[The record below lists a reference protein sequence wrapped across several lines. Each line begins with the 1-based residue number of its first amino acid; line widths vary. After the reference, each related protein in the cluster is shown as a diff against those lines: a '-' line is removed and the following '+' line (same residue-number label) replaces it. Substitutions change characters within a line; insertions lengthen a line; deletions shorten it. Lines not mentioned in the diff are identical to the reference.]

1 MGTWSTTAP
10 SIVGSWTSLG
20 QSEPM
25 WRYWTSGGYD
35 YGYGIYSVNYIA
47 RTPRNELAIKITLWS
62 YAAYQSQGGGTSGHL
77 EVTSNFSCTD
87 EYGVIQKKSITHQT
101 GIRWYEAGT
110 AYFILPDLPIPE
122 KITCGVI
129 NNGGQATTVSTS
141 TYPTPV
147 SGRLYYNI
155 NGSWK
160 PASIHYSSN
169 GTWKSAILFDTKH
182 LPSTTT

>member
-1 MGTWSTTAP
+1 MGYWTDNEP
-10 SIVGSWTSLG
+10 SIIGDWTSLG
-20 QSEPM
+20 QSEWI

-62 YAAYQSQGGGTSGHL
+62 YAAYQSQGGGTSGYL

-87 EYGVIQKKSITHQT
+87 EYGVIQKKSIMHQT
-101 GIRWYEAGT
+101 GTHVYEAGT

-129 NNGGQATTVSTS
+129 NNAGQATTVSTS
-141 TYPTPV
+141 TYPTPI
-147 SGRLYYNI
+147 SGRLYYNV

-160 PASIHYSSN
+160 PAAIHCISD
-169 GTWKSAILFDTKH
+169 GAWKQAILFNTNH
-182 LPSTTT
+182 LP

>member
-1 MGTWSTTAP
+1 MGYWTDNEP
-10 SIVGSWTSLG
+10 SIIGDWTSLG
-20 QSEPM
+20 QSEQI

-101 GIRWYEAGT
+101 GTHVYEAGT

-129 NNGGQATTVSTS
+129 NNAGQATTVSTS
-141 TYPTPV
+141 TYPTPI
-147 SGRLYYNI
+147 SGRLYYNL

-160 PASIHYSSN
+160 SASIHYSSN
-169 GTWKSAILFDTKH
+169 DGWKTAIIFDTKH
-182 LPSTTT
+182 LP

>member
-1 MGTWSTTAP
+1 MGYWTDNEP
-10 SIVGSWTSLG
+10 SIVGDWTSLG
-20 QSEPM
+20 QSEWI

-62 YAAYQSQGGGTSGHL
+62 YAAYQSQVGGTSGYL

-101 GIRWYEAGT
+101 GTHVYEAGT

-129 NNGGQATTVSTS
+129 NNAGQATTVITS

-147 SGRLYYNI
+147 SGRLYYNV

-160 PASIHYSSN
+160 PAAIHCIFD
-169 GTWKSAILFDTKH
+169 GAWKQAILFNTNH
-182 LPSTTT
+182 LP

>member
-1 MGTWSTTAP
+1 MGYWTDNEP
-10 SIVGSWTSLG
+10 SIVGDWTSLG
-20 QSEPM
+20 QSEWI

-62 YAAYQSQGGGTSGHL
+62 YAAYQSQGGGTSGYL

-101 GIRWYEAGT
+101 GTHVYEAGT

-129 NNGGQATTVSTS
+129 NNAGQATTVSTS

-147 SGRLYYNI
+147 SGRLYYNV

-160 PASIHYSSN
+160 PAAIHCIFD
-169 GTWKSAILFDTKH
+169 GAWKQAILFNTNH
-182 LPSTTT
+182 LP

>member
-1 MGTWSTTAP
+1 MGYWTDNEP
-10 SIVGSWTSLG
+10 SIVGDWTSLG
-20 QSEPM
+20 QSEWI

-62 YAAYQSQGGGTSGHL
+62 YAAYQSQGGGTSGYL

-101 GIRWYEAGT
+101 GTHVYEAGT

-129 NNGGQATTVSTS
+129 NNAGQATTVITS

-147 SGRLYYNI
+147 SGRLYYNV

-160 PASIHYSSN
+160 PAAIHCIFD
-169 GTWKSAILFDTKH
+169 GAWKQAILFNTNH
-182 LPSTTT
+182 LP

>member
-1 MGTWSTTAP
+1 MGYWTDNEP
-10 SIVGSWTSLG
+10 SIIGDWTSLG
-20 QSEPM
+20 QSEWI

-35 YGYGIYSVNYIA
+35 YGYGIDSVNYIA

-62 YAAYQSQGGGTSGHL
+62 YAAYQSQGGGTSGYL

-101 GIRWYEAGT
+101 GTHVYEAGT

-129 NNGGQATTVSTS
+129 NNAGQATTVSTS
-141 TYPTPV
+141 TYPAPI
-147 SGRLYYNI
+147 SGRLYYNL

-169 GTWKSAILFDTKH
+169 DGWKTAIIFDTKH
-182 LPSTTT
+182 LP

>member
-1 MGTWSTTAP
+1 MGYWTDNEP
-10 SIVGSWTSLG
+10 SIVGDWTSLG
-20 QSEPM
+20 QSEWI

-47 RTPRNELAIKITLWS
+47 RTPRNELAIKITLQS
-62 YAAYQSQGGGTSGHL
+62 YAAYQSQGGGTSGYL

-101 GIRWYEAGT
+101 GTHMYEAGT

-129 NNGGQATTVSTS
+129 NNAGQATTVSTS

-147 SGRLYYNI
+147 SGRLYYNV

-160 PASIHYSSN
+160 PAAIHCIFD
-169 GTWKSAILFDTKH
+169 GAWKQAILFNTNH
-182 LPSTTT
+182 LP